1 MWLTNVRSPFFATVL
16 YLWLRYYNNA
26 SGTLFFFIYRRG
38 QFPSQWGRLW
48 LHQIYNSTC
57 KTLILVFVRYWS
69 RWGEPWPLQTRLYY
83 HSSLVSVECLMWVNS
98 WDKNTLESS
107 AWCTKP
113 FGISKCPSTQFGIV
127 APGYK
132 NPQTGHVGF
141 FFFKHHPFAIASL
154 KLKWQLPSLP
164 RPVQLL
170 SRRARVDHTLL
181 RVCRLSKPKL
191 THKWALRN
199 FARLLRNFSLY
210 SPV

>member
-16 YLWLRYYNNA
+16 YLWFRYYNNA

-98 WDKNTLESS
+98 WDKNALESS

-127 APGYK
+127 AVWIDSPATRILRQG
-132 NPQTGHVGF
+132 TLVF
-141 FFFKHHPFAIASL
+141 FFLNTIH
-154 KLKWQLPSLP
+154 
-164 RPVQLL
+164 
-170 SRRARVDHTLL
+170 
-181 RVCRLSKPKL
+181 
-191 THKWALRN
+191 
-199 FARLLRNFSLY
+199 
-210 SPV
+210 SPLHL